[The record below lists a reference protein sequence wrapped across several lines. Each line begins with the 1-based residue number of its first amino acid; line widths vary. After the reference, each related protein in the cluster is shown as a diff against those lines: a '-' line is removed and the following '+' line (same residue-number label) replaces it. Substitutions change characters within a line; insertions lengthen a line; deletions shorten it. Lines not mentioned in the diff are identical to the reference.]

1 MMMSVGERLMLLQI
15 LPLQG
20 SIVTLRINRELSNK
34 VALSEEELKLFDVKH
49 EGEKISWNSSG
60 NQEKEIVIGEKESD
74 IIVDSLKK
82 LDAEQRLVPQMM
94 SLWDKFI
101 DKK

>member
-49 EGEKISWNSSG
+49 EDKKISWNSSG